1 MGAKYEGGY
10 VNDLKEGQGKY
21 TYGNGAYT
29 TKENGGKYE
38 GEWVEGVKQ
47 GKGIYT
53 FGNGDVFEG
62 IYENNLRNGPGFKKQ
77 VDGEHRE
84 ENWKED
90 KLVNFNVV
98 KEKDKG
104 K

>member
-1 MGAKYEGGY
+1 MFLKDTGVLWYFCKNL
-10 VNDLKEGQGKY
+10 NDQNKKKLPIHFR
-21 TYGNGAYT
+21 
-29 TKENGGKYE
+29 YE

-47 GKGIYT
+47 GKGTYT

-62 IYENNLRNGPGFKKQ
+62 TYANNLRHGPGFKKQ